1 MGDFHEGE
9 FSINGKKFCFAELVI
24 VDYKYD
30 MNKKKWL
37 CYCTLCSCYGKTKKS
52 AFRKLEKKLNND

>member
-1 MGDFHEGE
+1 MGDFDKPK
-9 FSINGKKFCFAELVI
+9 FLIDGKEFCFAELVI

-37 CYCTLCSCYGKTKKS
+37 CYSDRCSCYGKTKKS
-52 AFRKLEKKLNND
+52 AFRKLEKKL